1 MLNLVR
7 ELLVSNL
14 TILHSNGKV
23 PVLSLVIIERK
34 SGQMDFKI
42 RQEAWMDTPDGL
54 ITCQA

>member
-1 MLNLVR
+1 MRFRAFPVT
-7 ELLVSNL
+7 L
-14 TILHSNGKV
+14 TFHDSDGKV

-34 SGQMDFKI
+34 SGQKEFKI